1 MTDQTLVEQPLVEQ
15 HWPGFADHVQ
25 GLVNQEVEFFL
36 ASNATLREHL
46 NETPYGHKLTWLDF
60 TETADRGWSKKE
72 FLNLFNVIN
81 GIAFGDRGIP
91 MPQWVMVDLILM
103 PSAAVIASLPQQAFA
118 AMVERSTFRFDT
130 DVKQHLGAVQERMRQ
145 IGYTGPVP
153 VGGYCAAPS
162 AAPGTWVGWS
172 LWSLMPAVGLGQAAK
187 ALALS
192 AYRAHKLDGVTQY
205 DNSALK
211 VHTRFGALRILVATV
226 PFHTSPGSFVY
237 QSDFTAPVGVPG
249 VTEPSFLLD
258 PFDYERQSAMQQ
270 AIEAGRSDFYLLPP
284 GHLRRGDRPFVPIL
298 EKPRLEP
305 ARS

>member
-1 MTDQTLVEQPLVEQ
+1 MTDQPTAVEIHFPD
-15 HWPGFADHVQ
+15 FADHVQ
-25 GLVNQEVEFFL
+25 GLVGLGVEFHL
-36 ASNATLREHL
+36 ASNETLRAHL
-46 NETPYGHKLTWLDF
+46 NETPYGHKLSWLDF
-60 TETADRGWSKKE
+60 TDTTDRGWSTAE

-103 PSAAVIASLPQQAFA
+103 PSAAVIASLPQDMFA
-118 AMVERSTFRFDT
+118 EMVERSAFQFDT
-130 DVKQHLGAVQERMRQ
+130 DVKHHLRVVHENIKAG
-145 IGYTGPVP
+145 GYRGPVP

-172 LWSLMPAVGLGQAAK
+172 LWSLMPKVGLGQAAK

-192 AYRAHKLDGVTQY
+192 AYRARKLDGVTQY

-237 QSDFTAPVGVPG
+237 ESDFTGAVGGPG
-249 VTEPSFLLD
+249 TTEPSFLLD
-258 PFDYERQSAMQQ
+258 PFDYDRQNAMQK
-270 AIEAGRSDFYLLPP
+270 AVEAGRCAFYVLAP
-284 GHLRRGDRPFVPIL
+284 GHVVQDGTTYVPIL
-298 EKPRLEP
+298 EVPY
-305 ARS
+305 A